1 MKMHLRERSI
11 LFIFFISIILIGSIL
26 LSLPVSWKDSTMFNF
41 IDSLFTAVS
50 AVCVTG
56 LSTVNITNL
65 TFFGRIVLIVLIQIG
80 GLGLITFSSM
90 FLALPRK
97 KLSIAN
103 RNIIKNYFTN
113 EEIVDPKY
121 IIKIVLRFT
130 LTIEFIGA
138 IFLYFTFRKLG
149 LSNPVFSSIFHS
161 ISAFCNAG
169 FSTLPNGLVIF
180 RSDPYS
186 SIVFMLLII
195 TGGMGFMVLQDLF
208 DMFRGKDIKLLLHT
222 KIMLVSTTVL
232 ILSGGIFFYFS
243 EFNNV
248 TMEDLTWYQR
258 IVPSLFQSV
267 TTRTAGFNTIDQGSM
282 NMTSKAVSLG
292 YMLIGGGSG
301 STAGGIKV
309 TTAFLLISVLIQGLD
324 DKRGIKVFNR
334 KISSLNLTKAAIFFG
349 KAILLVF
356 IAIIGLLITE
366 SFYGNRFSFMELT
379 FESFSAI
386 ATVGLSLGITGDLS
400 VISKIIIIFTMFAG
414 RIGLFSL
421 IIPTNV
427 VKMDRAVKYPS
438 GEVLIG

>member
-1 MKMHLRERSI
+1 MKIYLREKSI
-11 LFIFFISIILIGSIL
+11 LFIFFISIIVVGSIL
-26 LSLPVSWKDSTMFNF
+26 LSLPFSWIDSSRSSI

-56 LSTVNITNL
+56 LSTVDITNL
-65 TFFGRIVLIVLIQIG
+65 SYFGKVVLIILIQIG

-103 RNIIKNYFTN
+103 SNIIKNYFTN

-130 LTIEFIGA
+130 LTIELIGA
-138 IFLYFTFRKLG
+138 VFLFISFKKYG
-149 LSNPVFSSIFHS
+149 ISNPLFSSIFHS

-169 FSTLPNGLVIF
+169 FSTLPNGLTVFRDDVYGSVI
-180 RSDPYS
+180 
-186 SIVFMLLII
+186 FMLLII

-208 DMFRGKDIKLLLHT
+208 DMIRGKDIKLLLHT
-222 KIMLVSTTVL
+222 KIMLISTSVL
-232 ILSGGIFFYFS
+232 ILSGALFFYIS
-243 EFNNV
+243 EFNNT
-248 TMEDLTWYQR
+248 TMEGLTWSQK
-258 IVPSLFQSV
+258 ILPSFFQSV

-282 NMTSKAVSLG
+282 TMPSKVVSLG

-309 TTAFLLISVLIQGLD
+309 TTAFLLLCVLIQGLD
-324 DKRGIKVFNR
+324 DKRGVKIFNR
-334 KISSLNLTKAAIFFG
+334 KISSLNLTKAAIFFC

-356 IAIIGLLITE
+356 ITIIGLLIAE
-366 SFYGNRFSFMELT
+366 SFYGNKFTFVQIA

-400 VISKIIIIFTMFAG
+400 VISKIILVFTMFAG

-427 VKMDRAVKYPS
+427 VKLDRTVKYPV